1 MSQNERNPN
10 LSFSRQFL
18 KAFSGIRDAIYGERP
33 DESLSL
39 DLKINNAISKM
50 NHKIVNH
57 NPYNYAETLKNAIS
71 DSLTSDNFDQNSI
84 INNIMQSS
92 ESISRF
98 LRYSNADEIVMS
110 ITQCARAL
118 KVISDSIISPDNV
131 KKASLNVFIDGNET
145 EDMNEQLN
153 EIKNIV
159 DELELEDGTYSTVSQ
174 TLKYGDNYVEICDYR
189 SREVPITQ
197 SLYLSEC
204 ITTNKEP
211 LKEKTF
217 PPTKYQITEKVHV
230 INESTNEINIDN
242 KIKNITISFITDE
255 SERFGLN
262 ENLVNLLESSYE
274 DELHKKNK
282 KKKKKEDDEENI
294 NLEDVRLIYHHPAK
308 VIKIQSRR
316 FPMNLGYLVMPLE
329 ASGGAGN
336 VGYYPS
342 PMSQGG
348 GKGSSS
354 RYGRS
359 ISPFNTELIGIDAI
373 YLDLLKMI
381 KKYINNNEIKVNK
394 GEMKDLL
401 VRAIRDLDDTDGEN
415 NLKVRY
421 VPPERMEHFF
431 IDNNMFFPYGEGMF
445 EKVMLNAKMYIALKT
460 AITIKRVSDSSEKRI
475 IRIDTSM
482 NRNAKNMIESFKS
495 ALSKRKFSV
504 DSFANISSIPTMI
517 TTFEDWIIP
526 TNKDRDYIKFDTLPP
541 QFNIGDLSNELKFMR
556 DEIISS
562 LECPPSFVNID
573 ENVGNK
579 SLLSH
584 ESSNF
589 ASTILSYQ
597 KIFSKSYQKLVSKIY
612 KFVHK
617 EKLDQDI
624 KISFPPPKFLQVERD
639 REHVDMVAGIIDTLT
654 NLNVGLNREY
664 LKKQYLGII
673 DWEEADEFNIQQK
686 IENRTKPVDVDNA
699 PMTGGM
705 GMPGGM
711 GGGMDMGMGG
721 TPMPAMGAPADMG
734 MGMPQQP
741 GMDNFVQPDQE
752 DPNGAVSGMPW
763 S

>member
-1 MSQNERNPN
+1 MSQNDNNRN

-18 KAFSGIRDAIYGERP
+18 KTFSGIRDAIRGERP
-33 DESLSL
+33 DESLAL

-50 NHKIVNH
+50 NHKIVSH

-71 DSLTSDNFDQNSI
+71 DSLSSDNFDQNSV
-84 INNIMQSS
+84 INNIMQST

-110 ITQCARAL
+110 VTQCARAL
-118 KVISDSIISPDNV
+118 KVISDSIISPDNI
-131 KKASLNVFIDGNET
+131 KKSTLNIFIDGNET
-145 EDMNEQLN
+145 DEITEQLN

-159 DELELEDGTYSTVSQ
+159 DELELEDNTYGIVSQ

-204 ITTNKEP
+204 FTTDQKPNKDIKFEP
-211 LKEKTF
+211 I
-217 PPTKYQITEKVHV
+217 KYQLTEEVKVL
-230 INESTNEINIDN
+230 NEFTNETDITK
-242 KIKNITISFITDE
+242 KIKNISVSFITDE

-262 ENLVNLLESSYE
+262 ENLSNLLESSV
-274 DELHKKNK
+274 KKNSKIK
-282 KKKKKEDDEENI
+282 KDDDEENI
-294 NLEDVRLIYHHPAK
+294 NLDDVRLIYHHPAK

-316 FPMNLGYLVMPLE
+316 FPMNLGYLVLPLE
-329 ASGGAGN
+329 AQGGAGN
-336 VGYYPS
+336 IGYYPS
-342 PMSQGG
+342 PMSQNN
-348 GKGSSS
+348 GKASSS
-354 RYGRS
+354 RYGRTV
-359 ISPFNTELIGIDAI
+359 SPFNTELIGVDAI
-373 YLDLLKMI
+373 YLDLLKLI
-381 KKYINNNEIKVNK
+381 KKHINNNEIKVNK

-401 VRAIRDLDDTDGEN
+401 IRAIRDLDDTDGEN

-421 VPPERMEHFF
+421 VPPERMEHFY
-431 IDNNMFFPYGEGMF
+431 IDNNMFFPYGEGIF

-482 NRNAKNMIESFKS
+482 NRNAKAMIESFKS
-495 ALSKRKFSV
+495 ALTKRKFSV

-541 QFNIGDLSNELKFMR
+541 QFNISDLSNELKFMR
-556 DEIISS
+556 DEIISA
-562 LECPPSFVNID
+562 LEVPPSFISIE

-579 SLLSH
+579 SMLGH
-584 ESSNF
+584 ESSMF

-597 KIFSKSYQKLVSKIY
+597 KIFSKSYQRLISKIY

-617 EKLDQDI
+617 NKLDQDI
-624 KISFPPPKFLQVERD
+624 RISFPPPKFLQVERD

-664 LKKQYLGII
+664 LKKEYLGII
-673 DWEEADEFNIQQK
+673 DWEEVEEFNVQQK
-686 IENRTKPVDVDNA
+686 IENRTKPVDIDNA
-699 PMTGGM
+699 PMGGQMGMGAGMGGM
-705 GMPGGM
+705 GM
-711 GGGMDMGMGG
+711 DMGLGG
-721 TPMPAMGAPADMG
+721 TGMAPMAPPTAMTQPM
-734 MGMPQQP
+734 P
-741 GMDNFVQPDQE
+741 GMDNFVQPGME